1 MAFASISSIPFPKA
15 GRTRNIVQLGAFQEL
30 AFSSFSVFGFLV
42 MMGYFI
48 PMIYVPAYAV
58 QKLGLPTDT
67 GMYLLA
73 GLNAGSGVG
82 RLAGPLFAM
91 RVGPANLL
99 LGATV
104 VCGILVFLWIPVTSI
119 ASLAVVSVLFGI
131 FCGAMIAIIPL
142 VAVHPLIS
150 PHPDVIGTR
159 MGMVWFV
166 ASIGILIGAPIAGA
180 LKSSSSHSFLGLQ
193 VFAGAVIMG
202 SVVFISITLTLIRRH
217 RR

>member
-1 MAFASISSIPFPKA
+1 
-15 GRTRNIVQLGAFQEL
+15 
-30 AFSSFSVFGFLV
+30 
-42 MMGYFI
+42 
-48 PMIYVPAYAV
+48 
-58 QKLGLPTDT
+58 
-67 GMYLLA
+67 
-73 GLNAGSGVG
+73 
-82 RLAGPLFAM
+82 
-91 RVGPANLL
+91 
-99 LGATV
+99 
-104 VCGILVFLWIPVTSI
+104 
-119 ASLAVVSVLFGI
+119 
-131 FCGAMIAIIPL
+131 MIAIIPL